1 MNYRPGHPPL
11 LILFIAIL
19 LINLAST
26 SVSADVFRWPKLCVN
41 QTVSVENKSDKD
53 QTVWLQE
60 WEKYITDEVDHLV
73 PAKSKIYLQLS
84 HDPSVATQDYSLL
97 ALDNPKSLVVETNC
111 NLRDIVTA
119 DTLEGGVVYYKIN
132 PRTVNE
138 VQLKNLFP
146 GRNTFYIEDLSAV
159 KRSAPPLEIDVE
171 GRELFTFT
179 LKPEP
184 TSTWVK
190 ITAKERFRTAIH
202 TSSQVLAPSFVTP
215 QRSIASAEDTY
226 FLVGPSDNNGDQFV
240 VKIKEPAMVQKA
252 RDQITNPKLQKIVF
266 AKIQLGHQGYNRN
279 MTKKDKSFWSWSVT
293 EVTNIADFGSTA
305 CNGFPQML
313 EDQAEQ
319 WVKGLGKICFWSYR
333 IKKELTLDEVQNPK

>member
-1 MNYRPGHPPL
+1 MNFPIATGL
-11 LILFIAIL
+11 KLTLIM
-19 LINLAST
+19 LAQLAAL
-26 SVSADVFRWPKLCVN
+26 SASAEVFRWPKLCAN
-41 QTVSVENKSDKD
+41 QTLTVENKSSKD

-60 WEKYITDEVDHLV
+60 WEKYVIDEAEHTV

-84 HDPSVATQDYSLL
+84 HDPSTPTQDYSLL
-97 ALDNPKSLVVETNC
+97 ALDNPKDLVVETNC
-111 NLRDIVTA
+111 NLRDIVLA

-132 PRTVNE
+132 PRAANE

-146 GRNTFYIEDLSAV
+146 GRNTFYIEDLSSV
-159 KRSAPPLEIDVE
+159 KKSAPLEIDVE
-171 GRELFTFT
+171 GRELFKFT

-202 TSSQVLAPSFVTP
+202 TSSEVLKPRFIEP
-215 QRSIASAEDTY
+215 QRSTASADEKY
-226 FLVGPSDNNGDQFV
+226 FLVGPSDNHGDQFV
-240 VKIKEPAMVQKA
+240 VKIKDPAMVQKA

-266 AKIQLGHQGYNRN
+266 AKIQLGNQGYNRN
-279 MTKKDKSFWSWSVT
+279 MTKKEKSFWSWSVT
-293 EVTNIADFGSTA
+293 EVTNISDFGSTA

-313 EDQAEQ
+313 EDQAEA
-319 WVKGLGKICFWSYR
+319 WVRGLGKICFWSYR